1 MQRFFLQWLSNTNW
15 VQNRS
20 MVVAAACYRAALHC
34 REKRSLLMKGSEVL
48 GHEAPCVW
56 IHRVF
61 NALGMRGCSP
71 PPCSASH
78 ASSLLPCKSSSCSH
92 RREHKG
98 KPLSLREKKI
108 RKVFSFQRYIPYFSQ
123 KDSTLLIWA
132 FFLEQAPFNHFHQ
145 EGKNRVQPFLNI
157 TYGLFKK
164 EMKIKKKIYRMA
176 LISIAL
182 YESLKEAINATPP

>member
-1 MQRFFLQWLSNTNW
+1 MQGFFLQWLSNTNW

-78 ASSLLPCKSSSCSH
+78 ASSLLPCKSTSCSH

-108 RKVFSFQRYIPYFSQ
+108 RKVFFFF
-123 KDSTLLIWA
+123 KDIFLIFPKKIRLFWSGL
-132 FFLEQAPFNHFHQ
+132 FFL
-145 EGKNRVQPFLNI
+145 GKLPSIIFTRREKAESNRF
-157 TYGLFKK
+157 
-164 EMKIKKKIYRMA
+164 
-176 LISIAL
+176 
-182 YESLKEAINATPP
+182 